1 MHKGLLTI
9 LASVLLIAAAPVA
22 YGAGQPSASAH
33 HKRIVRHHSVAH
45 PGSDITSFSSSSVLH
60 IGVNHPPKNR

>member
-9 LASVLLIAAAPVA
+9 LASILLIAAAPVA
-22 YGAGQPSASAH
+22 YAAGQTSAGAH
-33 HKRIVRHHSVAH
+33 HKRIVRHHNVAH
-45 PGSDITSFSSSSVLH
+45 PGKDITSFSSSSILH